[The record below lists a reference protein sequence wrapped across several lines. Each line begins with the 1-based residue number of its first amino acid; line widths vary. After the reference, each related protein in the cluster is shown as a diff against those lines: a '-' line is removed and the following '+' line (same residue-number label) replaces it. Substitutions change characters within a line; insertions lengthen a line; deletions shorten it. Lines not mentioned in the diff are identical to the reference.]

1 MVDYSHNIC
10 ATVSLA
16 IVSCHADQ
24 QCTSS
29 HSQLAR
35 TVENFLLSAPN
46 MTPPG
51 TMTASQPEGS
61 FLLGTNLIPPCS
73 VTIVWSIFSN
83 RFYHCV
89 LVWNQEQWQQP
100 ALFWGCLAHLWPT
113 TSGEV
118 NFKVL
123 CLCCRNRIEIRA
135 IHWYKIFFNHIFSKL
150 LIHRVFKELK
160 TLP

>member
-10 ATVSLA
+10 AAVSLA
-16 IVSCHADQ
+16 IVSCHADE

-73 VTIVWSIFSN
+73 VTILWSIFSN
-83 RFYHCV
+83 
-89 LVWNQEQWQQP
+89 
-100 ALFWGCLAHLWPT
+100 
-113 TSGEV
+113 
-118 NFKVL
+118 KVL
-123 CLCCRNRIEIRA
+123 PLRSGVEPRA
-135 IHWYKIFFNHIFSKL
+135 MAAACIIL
-150 LIHRVFKELK
+150 RVSGTPMTNNFRGGKF
-160 TLP
+160 